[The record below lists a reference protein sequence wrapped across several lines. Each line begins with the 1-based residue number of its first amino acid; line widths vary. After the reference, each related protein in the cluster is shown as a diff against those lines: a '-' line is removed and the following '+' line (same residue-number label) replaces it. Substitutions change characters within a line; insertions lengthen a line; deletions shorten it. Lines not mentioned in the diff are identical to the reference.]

1 MAGETTALSAADTA
15 ASIHSG
21 RKLSDAAAT
30 IGKAMT
36 AAIGTS
42 QLETND
48 VTELGYVPAGVT
60 VVGFHLEATD
70 MDTGGSPALLMKL
83 TLGSTDLVTGI
94 ADGKA
99 GGSSFYACVA
109 TTTTAPTLLKVTMT
123 TAAATA
129 AAGTLKVR
137 PIYFAS

>member
-1 MAGETTALSAADTA
+1 
-15 ASIHSG
+15 
-21 RKLSDAAAT
+21 
-30 IGKAMT
+30 
-36 AAIGTS
+36 
-42 QLETND
+42 
-48 VTELGYVPAGVT
+48 
-60 VVGFHLEATD
+60 
-70 MDTGGSPALLMKL
+70 
-83 TLGSTDLVTGI
+83 VTGI

-99 GGSSFYACVA
+99 GTCGLYACAA